1 MTKNI
6 KIALLVGLFFVLFIY
21 VVNVFGSYFMPL
33 EAANLNDGEIK
44 NGKIIFFSWRPDSGL
59 YILDKDGIKLFTKD
73 AGIGRCSNDGNY
85 FMHFYGE
92 NALAIRRIDNR
103 KIEKIIEIPKEYAM
117 VSFDWSLDGSKICF
131 TSNTMEGVHDF
142 SNLFVYDIDTAEIK
156 QLTFFKGSTPWS
168 ITNPKWSPDGKK
180 IVFECPKN
188 IEKGDDGPPISIFT
202 INSDGTDMKDMLLNS
217 GVSSGGNPSWSPD
230 GEKIVFITHYDG
242 EKYNDVFI
250 INVDG
255 SNLKR
260 LTNDPW
266 QDKNPVFSPEGQQIC
281 YVSPRHDNI
290 MFGSELFVVNIDGIG
305 MARITPPY
313 KRKDSSPL
321 RQWATDDFPQ
331 WSK

>member
-1 MTKNI
+1 
-6 KIALLVGLFFVLFIY
+6 
-21 VVNVFGSYFMPL
+21 
-33 EAANLNDGEIK
+33 
-44 NGKIIFFSWRPDSGL
+44 
-59 YILDKDGIKLFTKD
+59 
-73 AGIGRCSNDGNY
+73 
-85 FMHFYGE
+85 
-92 NALAIRRIDNR
+92 
-103 KIEKIIEIPKEYAM
+103 
-117 VSFDWSLDGSKICF
+117 
-131 TSNTMEGVHDF
+131 
-142 SNLFVYDIDTAEIK
+142 
-156 QLTFFKGSTPWS
+156 
-168 ITNPKWSPDGKK
+168 
-180 IVFECPKN
+180 
-188 IEKGDDGPPISIFT
+188 
-202 INSDGTDMKDMLLNS
+202 MLLNS